1 MRHGLA
7 AIAGI
12 CLALIVPAA
21 RADDAPNA
29 ILVLE
34 SGKVRLCVTA
44 NAPNEPLD
52 PRQLVDGPF
61 VRGGNEF
68 GTLGGNQLRV
78 IPEEG
83 DVGAFLGTSGLILAY
98 TNGGQFQSTQRL
110 HLRGD
115 IGQIEYGRKI
125 LDEILARAVPAV
137 TKRAQQLGGSTDG
150 MRVTGLAV
158 IDLNEDKTGEFLV
171 AASSVAASEST
182 EPGQF
187 AGIFVVASDGA
198 TLGELIQV
206 LGPED
211 TGTRLQ
217 IRLAA
222 AGRNPFVRDGPGG
235 WDFLI
240 ETIYERSDH
249 DGNQTQH
256 RAVDVRYF
264 ANGEFVK
271 RPNLS
276 FETCT
281 GPGC

>member
-7 AIAGI
+7 AIACI
-12 CLALIVPAA
+12 CLALIVPSA

-44 NAPNEPLD
+44 NAPNKPLD
-52 PRQLVDGPF
+52 PRRLVDGPF
-61 VRGGNEF
+61 VRGGNEY

-78 IPEEG
+78 SDEG

-171 AASSVAASEST
+171 AASSVPASESA

-198 TLGELIQV
+198 TLGELMQV

-211 TGTRLQ
+211 IGTRLQ

-222 AGRNPFVRDGPGG
+222 AGRNPFVKDESER

-240 ETIYERSDH
+240 ETIYERSDR

-256 RAVDVRYF
+256 RTVDVRYF
-264 ANGEFVK
+264 ANGEFVT